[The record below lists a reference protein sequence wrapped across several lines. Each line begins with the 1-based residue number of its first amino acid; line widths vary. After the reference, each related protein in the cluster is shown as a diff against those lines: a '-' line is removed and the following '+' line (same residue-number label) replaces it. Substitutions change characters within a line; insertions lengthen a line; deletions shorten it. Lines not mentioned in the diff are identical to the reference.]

1 MLLVCHFFSF
11 FGCNEVSGCLR
22 DDIGMSSESILPPKM
37 GLKCACE
44 FKNMSTKRRKENVG
58 KHPT

>member
-1 MLLVCHFFSF
+1 MCQFFSHF
-11 FGCNEVSGCLR
+11 LAVMRYRDAFGMISECLR
-22 DDIGMSSESILPPKM
+22 NLYCPQKM